1 MPNAHTNNITAII
14 TVAKIT
20 IHGMLYTANITFR
33 IKDKL
38 STIKLFKKIKII
50 IIIVPHILISR
61 CRLLSLIDILP

>member
-38 STIKLFKKIKII
+38 STIKLFKKKNKNYYYYC
-50 IIIVPHILISR
+50 PSHF
-61 CRLLSLIDILP
+61 DK